1 LATLIEGD
9 NISEA
14 WLLALE
20 HLLANRA
27 VDVNLSVAIAA
38 PSEDARVR
46 AVLDRFLDRHS
57 KTQSRKVWPVSTVAN
72 TIFPQAYYQP
82 RLGTKARQH
91 LYALHNESLRVHRRV
106 ENDNYFDRLVN
117 WPGSEGTVNQLE
129 RLVHQ
134 LSRQISRGGAL
145 GSASELATSHPRDD
159 TAIVGDLRVHAPGV
173 DRRLMG
179 FPCLSHS
186 SVTVSRGTIHLT
198 ALYRN
203 QHFIRRAYG
212 NYLGLA
218 RIVQFLASECG
229 GEVGEI
235 VCVASHADA
244 EVGGNDGFG
253 RGELQELV
261 KECRQALD
269 AERAPLEVSGA
280 A

>member
-1 LATLIEGD
+1 MATLIEGR

-14 WLLALE
+14 WVLALE
-20 HLLANRA
+20 HLLANGD

-46 AVLDRFLDRHS
+46 GVLDRFLDRHYE
-57 KTQSRKVWPVSTVAN
+57 THRRKVWPVSTVAN
-72 TIFPQAYYQP
+72 TLFPQAYYQP
-82 RLGTKARQH
+82 RLGAGAREH

-106 ENDNYFDRLVN
+106 ENDSYFDRLVN
-117 WPGSEGTVNQLE
+117 WPVSDGTVNQLE
-129 RLVHQ
+129 RLVEQ
-134 LSRQISRGGAL
+134 LTRQIERGGAL
-145 GSASELATSHPRDD
+145 GSASELATSHPLDD
-159 TAIVGDLRVHAPGV
+159 AVGLGELRVHAPGI

-186 SVTVSRGTIHLT
+186 SITVSRGTIHLT

-203 QHFIRRAYG
+203 QHFMRRAYG

-218 RIVQFLASECG
+218 RIVQFLATECG

-244 EVGGNDGFG
+244 EVGGGDGFE

-261 KECRQALD
+261 EECRQALA
-269 AERAPLEVSGA
+269 AEREPLEVSGVS
-280 A
+280 